1 MSIHTMLIP
10 LYNLVCKYNLQ
21 FRGIL
26 HVGAHECEEIHEY
39 EKYVSRDKI
48 LWVEA
53 MPDKVLMAR
62 EVHPG
67 VQITCAVVSDRVEEV
82 TFHQSNNGQS
92 SSILNLGTHQQL
104 HPQVWYVK
112 YTPVQTCTLATVL
125 QSQSDA
131 LWSEGCKPSTTQP
144 DSPSGFNFINLDI
157 QGAELKALR
166 GMEAWLPQ
174 IDYIY
179 TEVNQEYVYEGCAL
193 VGEID
198 AYLAQFGFRRVE
210 TVWHANAW
218 GDAFY
223 VRA

>member
-1 MSIHTMLIP
+1 MLIP
-10 LYNLVCKYNLQ
+10 LHDLVRKYNIHL
-21 FRGIL
+21 RGVL
-26 HVGAHECEEIHEY
+26 HVGAHECEELRDY
-39 EKYVSRDKI
+39 EQYISRDKI

-53 MPDKVLMAR
+53 MPDKVITSRDA
-62 EVHPG
+62 HPG
-67 VQITCAVVSDRVEEV
+67 VQIVCAVVSDKVEDV

-112 YTPVQTCTLATVL
+112 DTKVQTCTLETVL
-125 QSQSDA
+125 RSQNNA
-131 LWSEGCKPSTTQP
+131 FWSESCK
-144 DSPSGFNFINLDI
+144 GFNFINLDI
-157 QGAELKALR
+157 QGAELKALH
-166 GMEAWLPQ
+166 GMEAWLGG

-193 VGEID
+193 IGEID
-198 AYLAQFGFRRVE
+198 EYLAKFGFKRVE

-223 VRA
+223 IRF

>member
-1 MSIHTMLIP
+1 MVCRIIIHTMLIP
-10 LYNLVCKYNLQ
+10 LYDLVCKYNLQ

-26 HVGAHECEEIHEY
+26 HVGAHECEEIREY

-112 YTPVQTCTLATVL
+112 DTPVQTCTLATVL
-125 QSQSDA
+125 QSQNNA
-131 LWSEGCKPSTTQP
+131 FWSSK
-144 DSPSGFNFINLDI
+144 SGFNFIALDI

-198 AYLAQFGFRRVE
+198 EYVAKFGFKRVE

>member
-1 MSIHTMLIP
+1 MLIP
-10 LYNLVCKYNLQ
+10 LHDLIIKYNIQL
-21 FRGIL
+21 RGVL
-26 HVGAHECEEIHEY
+26 HVGAHECEEIRDY
-39 EKYVSRDKI
+39 EQYVSRDKI

-53 MPDKVLMAR
+53 MPDKVITSR
-62 EVHPG
+62 NTYPG
-67 VQITCAVVSDRVEEV
+67 VQMVCAVVSDQVEEV

-112 YTPVQTCTLATVL
+112 DTKVQTCTLATVL
-125 QSQSDA
+125 QS
-131 LWSEGCKPSTTQP
+131 LNNVFWSEPTLSGPTLSG
-144 DSPSGFNFINLDI
+144 SGFNFINLDI
-157 QGAELKALR
+157 QGAELKALH
-166 GMEAWLPQ
+166 GMEAWLGG

-193 VGEID
+193 IGEID
-198 AYLAQFGFRRVE
+198 EYLAKFGFKRVE

-223 VRA
+223 IRF